1 LNAAP
6 LCVWR
11 CCLCRRRRRLQHR
24 PPRRTLQ
31 QRPHHRRSG
40 LQVFQ
45 RFEEWHRQHL
55 RAGFARHQSELREL
69 AVMPTPVG
77 LRDRSVFCLCLA
89 TGYAT
94 PVDLAGT
101 AAGRG
106 GS

>member
-1 LNAAP
+1 
-6 LCVWR
+6 
-11 CCLCRRRRRLQHR
+11 
-24 PPRRTLQ
+24 
-31 QRPHHRRSG
+31 
-40 LQVFQ
+40 
-45 RFEEWHRQHL
+45 
-55 RAGFARHQSELREL
+55 
-69 AVMPTPVG
+69 MPTPVG